1 MRKVTYYELRMDFRL
16 EFLLVHQQVLLE
28 RSFSSMGRRSGDPDH
43 VSDRLDAAYL
53 GSNAS
58 GWPKL
63 LRIQKDRKQIIP
75 FELPA
80 QELEYVS

>member
-1 MRKVTYYELRMDFRL
+1 MDFLL
-16 EFLLVHQQVLLE
+16 EFPLVHQQVLLG
-28 RSFSSMGRRSGDPDH
+28 RLFSSSEHRSECPGH
-43 VSDRLDAAYL
+43 VADRLDAVYL
-53 GSNAS
+53 DSNAS